1 MCTALKLRENVE
13 YLCEIVVISEL
24 VVSTIDSKLS
34 DFLDSSDFID
44 SSENCKGINFASITG
59 WFKSKYFVK

>member
-34 DFLDSSDFID
+34 DFID

>member
-24 VVSTIDSKLS
+24 VVSTIDIKL
-34 DFLDSSDFID
+34 SDFID

-59 WFKSKYFVK
+59 NSGWFKSKYFVK

>member
-1 MCTALKLRENVE
+1 MCIAFKLRENVE

-34 DFLDSSDFID
+34 DFID

>member
-34 DFLDSSDFID
+34 DFID

-59 WFKSKYFVK
+59 